1 MHIIFKKYNFTPSTT
16 LYYNDM
22 KKLFFGALVL
32 SFMAACNNDSVANQ
46 NETPTNSEAM
56 PTALTATQ
64 RKCPSEEIRQAML
77 LKNPSLKQ
85 KIADIESSTE
95 RFTENLKVGKV
106 LADGTVEIPVV
117 FNVIYNTSTQNV
129 SDARIAE
136 QIAVLNADY
145 GATNSD
151 ITKIPSAFQP
161 SAAGD
166 VKIRFKLVAT
176 NRKQNTKTGW
186 RSDLEEMKK
195 ASTGGIDAT
204 DVNKNLNIWVV
215 NSILDENSQPGTLGY
230 AYYPEHAGQWYDGL
244 VIGYQYIGKTGAS
257 APFNLGRTVTHE
269 VGHYLNLP
277 HLWGSSDVGC
287 QTDYS
292 NDTPASPGPNYGT
305 PTYPLN
311 RVCGGVS
318 RSQMFMNYMDY
329 VDDKAMFMF
338 SANQKTRMQ
347 AVVSASG
354 PRSGLR

>member
-1 MHIIFKKYNFTPSTT
+1 
-16 LYYNDM
+16 M
-22 KKLFFGALVL
+22 KKFLFGALVL
-32 SFMAACNNDSVANQ
+32 GLMSACNTDSLSNQ
-46 NETPTNSEAM
+46 NETPQAQE
-56 PTALTATQ
+56 PTIPSALK
-64 RKCPSEEIRQAML
+64 RSCPSEELRAEML
-77 LKNPSLKQ
+77 QKNPSLRLK
-85 KIADIESSTE
+85 AEEIEARTQN
-95 RFTENLKVGKV
+95 FVNDLKVGKV

-117 FNVIYNTSTQNV
+117 FNVIYNTSAQNV

-151 ITKIPSAFQP
+151 INKIPSAFQP
-161 SAAGD
+161 VAAGD

-176 NRKQNTKTGW
+176 NRKQNSKTGW
-186 RSDLEEMKK
+186 KSNLEEMKK

-204 DVNKNLNIWVV
+204 DVNKNMNIWVV
-215 NSILDENSQPGTLGY
+215 NSILDQNGQAGTLGY
-230 AYYPEHAGQWYDGL
+230 AYYPENAGQWYDGL

-277 HLWGSSDVGC
+277 HLWGSSDAGC

-292 NDTPASPGPNYGT
+292 NDTPVSPGPNYGN

-329 VDDKAMFMF
+329 VDDKSMVMF

-347 AVVSASG
+347 AVVAASG
-354 PRSGLR
+354 PRAGLR

>member
-1 MHIIFKKYNFTPSTT
+1 
-16 LYYNDM
+16 M
-22 KKLFFGALVL
+22 KKFLFGALVL
-32 SFMAACNNDSVANQ
+32 GFMSACNTDNLTNQ
-46 NETPTNSEAM
+46 NETP
-56 PTALTATQ
+56 PTQEPATGSTLK
-64 RKCPSEEIRQAML
+64 RSCPSEELRAKML
-77 LKNPSLKQ
+77 QKDPSLRLK
-85 KIADIESSTE
+85 AEEIESRTQS
-95 RFTENLKVGKV
+95 FINDLKVGKV

-129 SDARIAE
+129 SDTRIAE

-145 GATNSD
+145 GGTNSD
-151 ITKIPSAFQP
+151 VTKIPSAFQP

-176 NRKQNTKTGW
+176 NRKQSTKTGW
-186 RSDLEEMKK
+186 RSDLEQMKK

-204 DVNKNLNIWVV
+204 DVTKNMNIWVV
-215 NSILDENSQPGTLGY
+215 NSILDENNQPGTLGY
-230 AYYPEHAGQWYDGL
+230 AYYPENAGQWYDGL

-277 HLWGSSDVGC
+277 HLWGSSDAGC

-292 NDTPASPGPNYGT
+292 NDTPTSPGPNYGN

-329 VDDKAMFMF
+329 VDDKSMFMF

-347 AVVSASG
+347 AVVAASG
-354 PRSGLR
+354 PRAGLR

>member
-1 MHIIFKKYNFTPSTT
+1 
-16 LYYNDM
+16 M
-22 KKLFFGALVL
+22 KKFLFGALVL
-32 SFMAACNNDSVANQ
+32 GLMSACNTDSVTNQ
-46 NETPTNSEAM
+46 NDPPVSQEVSPGSAM
-56 PTALTATQ
+56 K
-64 RKCPSEEIRQAML
+64 RSCPSEEIRAEML
-77 LKNPSLKQ
+77 QKNPALRQ
-85 KIADIESSTE
+85 KMTEIEAGTE
-95 RFTENLKVGKV
+95 RYLNNLALGKV

-117 FNVIYNTSTQNV
+117 FNVIYNTSAQNV

-145 GATNSD
+145 GATNTD
-151 ITKIPSAFQP
+151 IGNIPAAFKP

-176 NRKQNTKTGW
+176 NRKQNSKTGW
-186 RSDLEEMKK
+186 KSNLEEMKK

-204 DVNKNLNIWVV
+204 DVTKNMNIWVV
-215 NSILDENSQPGTLGY
+215 NSILDQNGQPGTLGY
-230 AYYPEHAGQWYDGL
+230 AYYPENAGQWYDGL

-277 HLWGSSDVGC
+277 HLWGSSDAGC

-292 NDTPASPGPNYGT
+292 NDTPVSPGPNYGT

-329 VDDKAMFMF
+329 VDDKVMIMF

-347 AVVSASG
+347 AVVAASG

>member
-1 MHIIFKKYNFTPSTT
+1 
-16 LYYNDM
+16 M
-22 KKLFFGALVL
+22 KKFLFGALVL
-32 SFMAACNNDSVANQ
+32 GLMSACNTDSLTNQ
-46 NETPTNSEAM
+46 NETPLDQEVPVGN
-56 PTALTATQ
+56 ALK
-64 RKCPSEEIRQAML
+64 RSCPSEELREEML
-77 LKNPSLKQ
+77 QKNPALRQ
-85 KIADIESSTE
+85 KAAEIEARTQN
-95 RFTENLKVGKV
+95 FAENLKLGKV

-117 FNVIYNTSTQNV
+117 FNVIYNTAAQNV

-151 ITKIPSAFQP
+151 ISKIPSEFKP
-161 SAAGD
+161 VAAGD

-176 NRKQNTKTGW
+176 NRKQNSKTGW
-186 RSDLEEMKK
+186 KSNLEEMKK

-204 DVNKNLNIWVV
+204 DVTKNMNIWVV
-215 NSILDENSQPGTLGY
+215 NSILDKNGQAGTLGY
-230 AYYPEHAGQWYDGL
+230 AYYPENAGQWYDGL
-244 VIGYQYIGKTGAS
+244 VIGYQFIGKTGAS

-277 HLWGSSDVGC
+277 HLWGSTDVGC

-292 NDTPASPGPNYGT
+292 NDTPTSPGPNYNT
-305 PTYPLN
+305 PSYPLN

-347 AVVSASG
+347 AVVAASG

>member
-1 MHIIFKKYNFTPSTT
+1 
-16 LYYNDM
+16 M
-22 KKLFFGALVL
+22 KKFMFGALILGVL
-32 SFMAACNNDSVANQ
+32 SACNTDSLTNQ
-46 NETPTNSEAM
+46 NETPVNQEEA
-56 PTALTATQ
+56 PAASASKRSCL
-64 RKCPSEEIRQAML
+64 SEEIREKML
-77 LKNPSLKQ
+77 QKNPSLRQ
-85 KIADIESSTE
+85 KMSEIEAGAE
-95 RFTENLKVGKV
+95 RYANNLAMGKV

-117 FNVIYNTSTQNV
+117 FNVIYNTATQNV

-145 GATNSD
+145 GGTNSD
-151 ITKIPSAFQP
+151 VTKIPSAFQP

-176 NRKQNTKTGW
+176 NRKQSSKTGW

-195 ASTGGIDAT
+195 ASTGGITAT
-204 DVNKNLNIWVV
+204 DVTKNMNIWVV
-215 NSILDENSQPGTLGY
+215 NSILDENNQPGTLGY

-244 VIGYQYIGKTGAS
+244 VIGYNYIGKTGAS

-277 HLWGSSDVGC
+277 HLWGSSDAGC
-287 QTDYS
+287 LTDYS
-292 NDTPASPGPNYGT
+292 NDTPLSPGPNYGT

-311 RVCGGVS
+311 RSCGGVS

>member
-1 MHIIFKKYNFTPSTT
+1 
-16 LYYNDM
+16 M
-22 KKLFFGALVL
+22 KKFLFGALVL
-32 SFMAACNNDSVANQ
+32 GFMSACNTDSLNNQ
-46 NETPTNSEAM
+46 NETPLNQEPPVQS
-56 PTALTATQ
+56 ALK
-64 RKCPSEEIRQAML
+64 RSCPSEELRAEML
-77 LKNPSLKQ
+77 QKNPSLRLK
-85 KIADIESSTE
+85 ADEIEARTQN
-95 RFTENLKVGKV
+95 FADNLKLGKV

-117 FNVIYNTSTQNV
+117 FNVIYNTSAQNV

-151 ITKIPSAFQP
+151 INKIPSAFQP

-166 VKIRFKLVAT
+166 VKIRFKLIAT
-176 NRKQNTKTGW
+176 NRKQNSKTGW
-186 RSDLEEMKK
+186 KSNLEEMKK

-204 DVNKNLNIWVV
+204 DVNKNMNIWVV
-215 NSILDENSQPGTLGY
+215 NSILDQNGQAGTLGY
-230 AYYPEHAGQWYDGL
+230 AYYPENAGQWYDGL

-277 HLWGSSDVGC
+277 HLWGSSDAGC

-292 NDTPASPGPNYGT
+292 NDTPTSPGPNYGN

-329 VDDKAMFMF
+329 VDDKSMVMF

-347 AVVSASG
+347 AVVAASG

>member
-1 MHIIFKKYNFTPSTT
+1 
-16 LYYNDM
+16 M
-22 KKLFFGALVL
+22 KKLLFGALVL
-32 SFMAACNNDSVANQ
+32 GFMSACNSDTISSQEDISQDPGNPSGAIA
-46 NETPTNSEAM
+46 SKRA
-56 PTALTATQ
+56 
-64 RKCPSEEIRQAML
+64 CPSDIIREKA
-77 LKNPSLKQ
+77 LKSDPALRARFDANELQSEKFSR
-85 KIADIESSTE
+85 DIMM
-95 RFTENLKVGKV
+95 GKV

-117 FNVIYNTSTQNV
+117 FNVIYNTSTQNI

-151 ITKIPSAFQP
+151 VTNIPSAFQP

-166 VKIRFKLVAT
+166 VKIRFKLITT
-176 NRKQNTKTGW
+176 NRKQSTKTGW

-195 ASTGGIDAT
+195 STTGGINAT
-204 DVNKNLNIWVV
+204 DPTKNMNIWVV

-230 AYYPEHAGQWYDGL
+230 AYYPESAGLWYDGL

-277 HLWGSSDVGC
+277 HLWGSSNTGC

-292 NDTPASPGPNYGT
+292 NDTPTSPGPNYGV
-305 PTYPLN
+305 PSYPLN

-329 VDDKAMFMF
+329 VDDKAMVMF

-347 AVVSASG
+347 AVVAAAG
-354 PRSGLR
+354 PRAGLR

>member
-1 MHIIFKKYNFTPSTT
+1 
-16 LYYNDM
+16 M
-22 KKLFFGALVL
+22 KKFLFGALVL
-32 SFMAACNNDSVANQ
+32 GFMSACNTDSLTNQ
-46 NETPTNSEAM
+46 NEASMDQEASA
-56 PTALTATQ
+56 PSAF
-64 RKCPSEEIRQAML
+64 KKSCPSEELRAKML
-77 LKNPSLKQ
+77 QKDPSLRLK
-85 KIADIESSTE
+85 AEEIESRTQS
-95 RFTENLKVGKV
+95 FINDLKVGKV

-145 GATNSD
+145 GGTNSD
-151 ITKIPSAFQP
+151 VTKIPSAFQP

-176 NRKQNTKTGW
+176 NRKQSTKTGW
-186 RSDLEEMKK
+186 RSDLEQMKK

-204 DVNKNLNIWVV
+204 DVTKNMNIWVV
-215 NSILDENSQPGTLGY
+215 NSILDENNQPGTLGY
-230 AYYPEHAGQWYDGL
+230 AYYPENAGQWYDGL

-277 HLWGSSDVGC
+277 HLWGSSDAGC

-292 NDTPASPGPNYGT
+292 NDTPTSPGPNYGN

-329 VDDKAMFMF
+329 VDDKSMFMF

-347 AVVSASG
+347 AVVAASG
-354 PRSGLR
+354 PRAGLR

>member
-1 MHIIFKKYNFTPSTT
+1 
-16 LYYNDM
+16 M
-22 KKLFFGALVL
+22 KKFLFGALVL
-32 SFMAACNNDSVANQ
+32 GLMSACNTDSVTNQ
-46 NETPTNSEAM
+46 NDPPVSQEVSPGSAM
-56 PTALTATQ
+56 K
-64 RKCPSEEIRQAML
+64 RSCPSEEIRAEML
-77 LKNPSLKQ
+77 QKNPALRQ
-85 KIADIESSTE
+85 KITEIEAGTE
-95 RFTENLKVGKV
+95 RYVNNLALGKV

-117 FNVIYNTSTQNV
+117 FNVIYNTAAQNV

-145 GATNSD
+145 GATNTD
-151 ITKIPSAFQP
+151 IGNIPAAFKP

-176 NRKQNTKTGW
+176 NRKQNSKTGW
-186 RSDLEEMKK
+186 KSNLEEMKK

-204 DVNKNLNIWVV
+204 DVTKNMNIWVV
-215 NSILDENSQPGTLGY
+215 NSILDQNGQPGTLGY
-230 AYYPEHAGQWYDGL
+230 AYYPENAGQWYDGL

-277 HLWGSSDVGC
+277 HLWGSSDAGC

-292 NDTPASPGPNYGT
+292 NDTPVSPGPNYGT

-329 VDDKAMFMF
+329 VDDKVMIMF

-347 AVVSASG
+347 AVVATSG

>member
-1 MHIIFKKYNFTPSTT
+1 
-16 LYYNDM
+16 M
-22 KKLFFGALVL
+22 KNLVFGALIL
-32 SFMAACNNDSVANQ
+32 GFMSSCNSDSISNQ
-46 NETPTNSEAM
+46 EDASQDPGTTSGM
-56 PTALTATQ
+56 TASKRA
-64 RKCPSEEIRQAML
+64 CPSDEIREEAL
-77 LKNPSLKQ
+77 RNDPELR
-85 KIADIESSTE
+85 A
-95 RFTENLKVGKV
+95 RFNANELQSEKFSQELRMGKV

-117 FNVIYNTSTQNV
+117 FNVIYNTASQNI

-151 ITKIPSAFQP
+151 VSNTPAAFQ
-161 SAAGD
+161 SSTAGD

-186 RSDLEEMKK
+186 KSNLNEMKK
-195 ASTGGIDAT
+195 STTGGINPTDAT
-204 DVNKNLNIWVV
+204 KNMNIWVV
-215 NSILDENSQPGTLGY
+215 NSILDQNGQPGTLGY
-230 AYYPEHAGQWYDGL
+230 AYYPEAAGLWYDGL

-277 HLWGSSDVGC
+277 HLWGSSDAGC

-292 NDTPASPGPNYGT
+292 NDTPTSPGPNYGT
-305 PTYPLN
+305 PSYPLN

-347 AVVSASG
+347 AVVAASG
-354 PRSGLR
+354 PRAGLR

>member
-1 MHIIFKKYNFTPSTT
+1 
-16 LYYNDM
+16 M
-22 KKLFFGALVL
+22 KKFLFGALVL
-32 SFMAACNNDSVANQ
+32 GLMSACNTDSLTNQ
-46 NETPTNSEAM
+46 NEIPQDQEPAIAGS
-56 PTALTATQ
+56 LK
-64 RKCPSEEIRQAML
+64 RSCPSEELRAQML
-77 LKNPSLKQ
+77 QKNPSLRLK
-85 KIADIESSTE
+85 AEEIEARTQN
-95 RFTENLKVGKV
+95 FVNDLKVGKV

-117 FNVIYNTSTQNV
+117 FNVIYNTSAQNV

-151 ITKIPSAFQP
+151 INKIPSAFQP
-161 SAAGD
+161 VAAGD

-176 NRKQNTKTGW
+176 NRKQNSKTGW
-186 RSDLEEMKK
+186 KSNLEEMKK

-204 DVNKNLNIWVV
+204 DVNKNMNIWVV
-215 NSILDENSQPGTLGY
+215 NSILDENGQAGTLGY
-230 AYYPEHAGQWYDGL
+230 AYYPENAGQWYDGL

-277 HLWGSSDVGC
+277 HLWGSSDAGC

-292 NDTPASPGPNYGT
+292 NDTPLSPGPNYGN

-329 VDDKAMFMF
+329 VDDKSMVMF

-347 AVVSASG
+347 AVVAASG

>member
-1 MHIIFKKYNFTPSTT
+1 
-16 LYYNDM
+16 M
-22 KKLFFGALVL
+22 KKFLFGALVL
-32 SFMAACNNDSVANQ
+32 GLMSACNTDSVTNQ
-46 NETPTNSEAM
+46 NDPPVSQEVSPGS
-56 PTALTATQ
+56 ATK
-64 RKCPSEEIRQAML
+64 RSCPSEEIRAEML
-77 LKNPSLKQ
+77 QKNPALRQ
-85 KIADIESSTE
+85 KMTEIEAGTE
-95 RFTENLKVGKV
+95 RYVNNLALGKV

-117 FNVIYNTSTQNV
+117 FNVIYNTAAQNV

-145 GATNSD
+145 GATNTD
-151 ITKIPSAFQP
+151 IGNIPAAFKP

-176 NRKQNTKTGW
+176 NRKQNSKTGW
-186 RSDLEEMKK
+186 KSNLEEMKK

-204 DVNKNLNIWVV
+204 DVTKNMNIWVV
-215 NSILDENSQPGTLGY
+215 NSILDQNGQPGTLGY
-230 AYYPEHAGQWYDGL
+230 AYYPENAGQWYDGL

-277 HLWGSSDVGC
+277 HLWGSSDAGC

-292 NDTPASPGPNYGT
+292 NDTPVSPGPNYGT

-329 VDDKAMFMF
+329 VDDKVMIMF

-347 AVVSASG
+347 AVVAASG

>member
-1 MHIIFKKYNFTPSTT
+1 
-16 LYYNDM
+16 M
-22 KKLFFGALVL
+22 KKFLFGALIL
-32 SFMAACNNDSVANQ
+32 GLMSACNTDSLTNQ
-46 NETPTNSEAM
+46 NETPPDQA
-56 PTALTATQ
+56 PTTGSALK
-64 RKCPSEEIRQAML
+64 RSCPSEVLRAQML
-77 LKNPSLKQ
+77 QKNPSLRLK
-85 KIADIESSTE
+85 AEEIEARTQN
-95 RFTENLKVGKV
+95 FAENLKLGKV

-117 FNVIYNTSTQNV
+117 FNVIYNTSAQNV

-151 ITKIPSAFQP
+151 INKIPSAFQP
-161 SAAGD
+161 VAAGD

-176 NRKQNTKTGW
+176 NRKQNSKTGW
-186 RSDLEEMKK
+186 RSDLEQMKK

-204 DVNKNLNIWVV
+204 DVNKNMNIWVV
-215 NSILDENSQPGTLGY
+215 NSILDENNQAGTLGY
-230 AYYPEHAGQWYDGL
+230 AYYPENAGQWYDGL

-277 HLWGSSDVGC
+277 HLWGSSDAGC

-292 NDTPASPGPNYGT
+292 NDTPTSPGPNYGN

-329 VDDKAMFMF
+329 VDDKSMVMF

-347 AVVSASG
+347 AVVAAAG
-354 PRSGLR
+354 PRAGLR

>member
-1 MHIIFKKYNFTPSTT
+1 M
-16 LYYNDM
+16 M
-22 KKLFFGALVL
+22 
-32 SFMAACNNDSVANQ
+32 
-46 NETPTNSEAM
+46 
-56 PTALTATQ
+56 
-64 RKCPSEEIRQAML
+64 
-77 LKNPSLKQ
+77 
-85 KIADIESSTE
+85 
-95 RFTENLKVGKV
+95 GKV

-117 FNVIYNTSTQNV
+117 FNVIYNTSTQNI

-151 ITKIPSAFQP
+151 VANIPSAFQP
-161 SAAGD
+161 AAAGD
-166 VKIRFKLVAT
+166 VKIRFKLVTT
-176 NRKQNTKTGW
+176 NRKQYTKTGW

-195 ASTGGIDAT
+195 STTGGINAT
-204 DVNKNLNIWVV
+204 DPTKNLNIWVV

-230 AYYPEHAGQWYDGL
+230 AYYPESAGLWYDGL

-277 HLWGSSDVGC
+277 HLWGSSNTGC

-292 NDTPASPGPNYGT
+292 NDTPTSPGPNYGT
-305 PTYPLN
+305 PSYPLN

-347 AVVSASG
+347 AVVAAAG
-354 PRSGLR
+354 PRAGLR

>member
-1 MHIIFKKYNFTPSTT
+1 
-16 LYYNDM
+16 M
-22 KKLFFGALVL
+22 KNLVFGALIL
-32 SFMAACNNDSVANQ
+32 GFMSSCNSDSISNQ
-46 NETPTNSEAM
+46 EDASQAPGTTSGM
-56 PTALTATQ
+56 TASKRA
-64 RKCPSEEIRQAML
+64 CPSDEIREEAL
-77 LKNPSLKQ
+77 RNDPELR
-85 KIADIESSTE
+85 A
-95 RFTENLKVGKV
+95 RFNANELQSEKFSQELRMGKV

-117 FNVIYNTSTQNV
+117 FNVIYNTASQNI

-151 ITKIPSAFQP
+151 VSNTPAAFQ
-161 SAAGD
+161 SSTAGD

-186 RSDLEEMKK
+186 KSNLNEMKK
-195 ASTGGIDAT
+195 STTGGINPTDAT
-204 DVNKNLNIWVV
+204 KNMNIWVV
-215 NSILDENSQPGTLGY
+215 NSILDQNGQPGTLGY
-230 AYYPEHAGQWYDGL
+230 AYYPEAAGLWYDGL

-277 HLWGSSDVGC
+277 HLWGSSDAGC

-292 NDTPASPGPNYGT
+292 NDTPTSPGPNYGT
-305 PTYPLN
+305 PSYPLN

-347 AVVSASG
+347 AVVAASG
-354 PRSGLR
+354 PRAGLR

>member
-1 MHIIFKKYNFTPSTT
+1 
-16 LYYNDM
+16 M
-22 KKLFFGALVL
+22 KKFLFGALVL
-32 SFMAACNNDSVANQ
+32 GLMSACNTDSLTNQ
-46 NETPTNSEAM
+46 NEIPQDQEPAIAG
-56 PTALTATQ
+56 ALK
-64 RKCPSEEIRQAML
+64 RSCPSEELRAQML
-77 LKNPSLKQ
+77 QKNPSLRLK
-85 KIADIESSTE
+85 AEEIEARTQN
-95 RFTENLKVGKV
+95 FVNDLKVGKV

-117 FNVIYNTSTQNV
+117 FNVIYNTSAQNV

-151 ITKIPSAFQP
+151 INKIPSAFQP
-161 SAAGD
+161 VAAGD

-176 NRKQNTKTGW
+176 NRKQNSKTGW
-186 RSDLEEMKK
+186 KSNLEEMKK

-204 DVNKNLNIWVV
+204 DVNKNMNIWVV
-215 NSILDENSQPGTLGY
+215 NSILDENGQAGTLGY
-230 AYYPEHAGQWYDGL
+230 AYYPENAGQWYDGL

-277 HLWGSSDVGC
+277 HLWGSSDAGC

-292 NDTPASPGPNYGT
+292 NDTPLSPGPNYGN

-329 VDDKAMFMF
+329 VDDKSMVMF

-347 AVVSASG
+347 AVVAASG

>member
-1 MHIIFKKYNFTPSTT
+1 
-16 LYYNDM
+16 M
-22 KKLFFGALVL
+22 KKFLFGALAL
-32 SFMAACNNDSVANQ
+32 GLMSACNTDNITNQ
-46 NETPTNSEAM
+46 NESPAAQESSAQN
-56 PTALTATQ
+56 LTK
-64 RKCPSEEIRQAML
+64 RSCPSEKIREEML
-77 LKNPSLKQ
+77 QKNPSLRQ
-85 KIADIESSTE
+85 KINEIEASTE
-95 RFTENLKVGKV
+95 RYANNLALGKI
-106 LADGTVEIPVV
+106 LPDGSIEIPVV

-145 GATNSD
+145 GGTNSD
-151 ITKIPSAFQP
+151 VTKIPAAFQP
-161 SAAGD
+161 VAAGD

-176 NRKQNTKTGW
+176 NRKQSTKTGW

-195 ASTGGIDAT
+195 STTGGINAT
-204 DVNKNLNIWVV
+204 DVTKNMNIWVV
-215 NSILDENSQPGTLGY
+215 NSILDENGQPGTLGY

-277 HLWGSSDVGC
+277 HLWGSSDTGC

-292 NDTPASPGPNYGT
+292 NDTPVSPGPNYGN

-329 VDDKAMFMF
+329 VDDKSMFMF

-347 AVVSASG
+347 AVVAAAG

>member
-1 MHIIFKKYNFTPSTT
+1 
-16 LYYNDM
+16 M
-22 KKLFFGALVL
+22 KKFLFGALVL
-32 SFMAACNNDSVANQ
+32 GLMSACNTDSVTNQ
-46 NETPTNSEAM
+46 NEIPQDQEPAIAG
-56 PTALTATQ
+56 ALK
-64 RKCPSEEIRQAML
+64 RSCPSEELRAQML
-77 LKNPSLKQ
+77 QKNPSLRLKAQ
-85 KIADIESSTE
+85 EIEARTQN
-95 RFTENLKVGKV
+95 FVNDLKVGKV

-117 FNVIYNTSTQNV
+117 FNVIYNTSAQNV

-151 ITKIPSAFQP
+151 INKIPSAFQP
-161 SAAGD
+161 VAAGD

-176 NRKQNTKTGW
+176 NRKQNSKTGW
-186 RSDLEEMKK
+186 KSNLEEMKK

-204 DVNKNLNIWVV
+204 DVNKNMNIWVV
-215 NSILDENSQPGTLGY
+215 NSILDENGQAGTLGY
-230 AYYPEHAGQWYDGL
+230 AYYPENAGQWYDGL

-277 HLWGSSDVGC
+277 HLWGSSDAGC

-292 NDTPASPGPNYGT
+292 NDTPVSPGPNYGN

-329 VDDKAMFMF
+329 VDDKSMVMF

-347 AVVSASG
+347 AVVAASG

>member
-1 MHIIFKKYNFTPSTT
+1 
-16 LYYNDM
+16 M
-22 KKLFFGALVL
+22 KNLVFGALIL
-32 SFMAACNNDSVANQ
+32 GFMSSCNSDGISNQ
-46 NETPTNSEAM
+46 EDASQDPGTTSGM
-56 PTALTATQ
+56 TASKRA
-64 RKCPSEEIRQAML
+64 CPSDEIREEAL
-77 LKNPSLKQ
+77 RNDPELR
-85 KIADIESSTE
+85 A
-95 RFTENLKVGKV
+95 RFNANELQSEKFSQELRMGKV

-117 FNVIYNTSTQNV
+117 FNVIYNTASQNI

-145 GATNSD
+145 GATNADVSN
-151 ITKIPSAFQP
+151 TPAAFQP
-161 SAAGD
+161 STAGD

-186 RSDLEEMKK
+186 KSNLNEMKK
-195 ASTGGIDAT
+195 STTGGINPTDAT
-204 DVNKNLNIWVV
+204 KNMNIWVV
-215 NSILDENSQPGTLGY
+215 NSILDQNGQPGTLGY
-230 AYYPEHAGQWYDGL
+230 AYYPEAAGLWYDGL

-277 HLWGSSDVGC
+277 HLWGSSDAGC

-292 NDTPASPGPNYGT
+292 NDTPTSPGPNYGT
-305 PTYPLN
+305 PSYPLN

-329 VDDKAMFMF
+329 VDDKAMVMF

-347 AVVSASG
+347 AVVAASG
-354 PRSGLR
+354 PRAGLR

>member
-1 MHIIFKKYNFTPSTT
+1 
-16 LYYNDM
+16 M
-22 KKLFFGALVL
+22 KKFLFGALVL
-32 SFMAACNNDSVANQ
+32 GLMSACNTDNLTNQ
-46 NETPTNSEAM
+46 NETPQGQE
-56 PTALTATQ
+56 PTTPSALK
-64 RKCPSEEIRQAML
+64 RSCPSEELRAQML
-77 LKNPSLKQ
+77 QKNPALRLK
-85 KIADIESSTE
+85 AEEIEARTQN
-95 RFTENLKVGKV
+95 FAENLKLGKV

-117 FNVIYNTSTQNV
+117 FNVIYNTSAQNV

-151 ITKIPSAFQP
+151 INKIPSAFQP
-161 SAAGD
+161 VAAGD

-176 NRKQNTKTGW
+176 NRKQNSKTGW
-186 RSDLEEMKK
+186 RSDLEQMKK

-204 DVNKNLNIWVV
+204 NVNKNMNIWVV
-215 NSILDENSQPGTLGY
+215 NSILDENNQPGTLGY
-230 AYYPEHAGQWYDGL
+230 AYYPENAGQWYDGL

-277 HLWGSSDVGC
+277 HLWGSSDAGC

-292 NDTPASPGPNYGT
+292 NDTPTSPGPNYGN

-329 VDDKAMFMF
+329 VDDKSMVMF

-347 AVVSASG
+347 AVVAAAG
-354 PRSGLR
+354 PRAGLR

>member
-1 MHIIFKKYNFTPSTT
+1 
-16 LYYNDM
+16 M
-22 KKLFFGALVL
+22 KKFLFGALVL
-32 SFMAACNNDSVANQ
+32 GLMSACNTDSVTNQ
-46 NETPTNSEAM
+46 NDPPVSQEVSPGSAM
-56 PTALTATQ
+56 K
-64 RKCPSEEIRQAML
+64 RSCPSEEIRAEML
-77 LKNPSLKQ
+77 QKNPALRQ
-85 KIADIESSTE
+85 KMTEIEAGTE
-95 RFTENLKVGKV
+95 RYVNNLALGKV

-117 FNVIYNTSTQNV
+117 FNVIYNTAAQNV

-145 GATNSD
+145 GATNTD
-151 ITKIPSAFQP
+151 IGNIPAAFKP

-176 NRKQNTKTGW
+176 NRKQNSKTGW
-186 RSDLEEMKK
+186 KSNLEEMKK
-195 ASTGGIDAT
+195 TSTGGIDAT
-204 DVNKNLNIWVV
+204 DVTKNMNIWVV
-215 NSILDENSQPGTLGY
+215 NSILDQNGQPGTLGY
-230 AYYPEHAGQWYDGL
+230 AYYPENAGQWYDGL

-277 HLWGSSDVGC
+277 HLWGSSDAGC

-292 NDTPASPGPNYGT
+292 NDTPVSPGPNYGT

-329 VDDKAMFMF
+329 VDDKVMIMF

-347 AVVSASG
+347 AVVAASG

>member
-1 MHIIFKKYNFTPSTT
+1 
-16 LYYNDM
+16 M
-22 KKLFFGALVL
+22 KNLVFGALIL
-32 SFMAACNNDSVANQ
+32 GFMSSCNSDSISNQ
-46 NETPTNSEAM
+46 EDAPQDPGTTSGM
-56 PTALTATQ
+56 TASKRA
-64 RKCPSEEIRQAML
+64 CPSDEIREEAL
-77 LKNPSLKQ
+77 RNDPELR
-85 KIADIESSTE
+85 A
-95 RFTENLKVGKV
+95 RFNANELQSEKFSQELRMGKV

-117 FNVIYNTSTQNV
+117 FNVIYNTASQNI

-151 ITKIPSAFQP
+151 VSNTPAAFQ
-161 SAAGD
+161 SSTAGD

-186 RSDLEEMKK
+186 KSNLNEMKK
-195 ASTGGIDAT
+195 STTGGINPTDAT
-204 DVNKNLNIWVV
+204 KNMNIWVV
-215 NSILDENSQPGTLGY
+215 NSILDQNGQPGTLGY
-230 AYYPEHAGQWYDGL
+230 AYYPEAAGLWYDGL

-277 HLWGSSDVGC
+277 HLWGSSDAGC

-292 NDTPASPGPNYGT
+292 NDTPTSPGPNYGT
-305 PTYPLN
+305 PSYPLN

-347 AVVSASG
+347 AVVAASG
-354 PRSGLR
+354 PRAGLR

>member
-1 MHIIFKKYNFTPSTT
+1 
-16 LYYNDM
+16 M
-22 KKLFFGALVL
+22 KKLLFGAFIL
-32 SFMAACNNDSVANQ
+32 SFMSACNSDNISNQ
-46 NETPTNSEAM
+46 EDISQDPGSLSSITTSKRA
-56 PTALTATQ
+56 
-64 RKCPSEEIRQAML
+64 CPSDLIREKA
-77 LKNPSLKQ
+77 LKDDPALR
-85 KIADIESSTE
+85 A
-95 RFTENLKVGKV
+95 RFETNELQSEKFSRDVMMGKV

-117 FNVIYNTSTQNV
+117 FNVIYNTAAQNI

-151 ITKIPSAFQP
+151 VSNIPTAFQ
-161 SAAGD
+161 SSKAGD

-186 RSDLEEMKK
+186 KSNLNEMKK
-195 ASTGGIDAT
+195 STTGGINAT
-204 DVNKNLNIWVV
+204 DASKNMNIWVV
-215 NSILDENSQPGTLGY
+215 NSILDENGQPGTLGY
-230 AYYPEHAGQWYDGL
+230 AYYPESAGLWYDGL

-277 HLWGSSDVGC
+277 HLWGSSNTGC

-292 NDTPASPGPNYGT
+292 NDTPVSPGPNYGT
-305 PTYPLN
+305 PSYPLS

-354 PRSGLR
+354 PRAGLR

>member
-1 MHIIFKKYNFTPSTT
+1 
-16 LYYNDM
+16 M

-32 SFMAACNNDSVANQ
+32 GFMSACTSDNISNQ
-46 NETPTNSEAM
+46 EDKSQDPGNPSSTMASKRA
-56 PTALTATQ
+56 
-64 RKCPSEEIRQAML
+64 CPSDIIREKA
-77 LKNPSLKQ
+77 LKSDPALRARFEANELQSEKFSR
-85 KIADIESSTE
+85 DIMM
-95 RFTENLKVGKV
+95 GKV

-117 FNVIYNTSTQNV
+117 FNVIYNTSTQNI

-151 ITKIPSAFQP
+151 VANIPSAFQP
-161 SAAGD
+161 AAAGD
-166 VKIRFKLVAT
+166 VKIRFKLVTT
-176 NRKQNTKTGW
+176 NRKQYTKTGW

-195 ASTGGIDAT
+195 STTGGINAT
-204 DVNKNLNIWVV
+204 DPTKNLNIWVV

-230 AYYPEHAGQWYDGL
+230 AYYPESAGLWYDGL

-277 HLWGSSDVGC
+277 HLWGSSNTGC

-292 NDTPASPGPNYGT
+292 NDTPTSPGPNYGT
-305 PTYPLN
+305 PSYPLN

-347 AVVSASG
+347 AVVAAAG
-354 PRSGLR
+354 PRAGLR

>member
-1 MHIIFKKYNFTPSTT
+1 
-16 LYYNDM
+16 M
-22 KKLFFGALVL
+22 KKFLFGALVL
-32 SFMAACNNDSVANQ
+32 GLMSACNTDSLTNQ
-46 NETPTNSEAM
+46 NEIPQDQEPAIAG
-56 PTALTATQ
+56 ALK
-64 RKCPSEEIRQAML
+64 RSCPSEELRAQML
-77 LKNPSLKQ
+77 QKNPSLRLK
-85 KIADIESSTE
+85 AEEIEARTQN
-95 RFTENLKVGKV
+95 FVNDLKVGKV

-117 FNVIYNTSTQNV
+117 FNVIYNTSAQNV

-151 ITKIPSAFQP
+151 INKIPSAFQP
-161 SAAGD
+161 VAAGD

-176 NRKQNTKTGW
+176 NRKQNSKTGW
-186 RSDLEEMKK
+186 KSNLEEMKK

-204 DVNKNLNIWVV
+204 DVNKNMNIWVV
-215 NSILDENSQPGTLGY
+215 NSILDENGQAGTLGY
-230 AYYPEHAGQWYDGL
+230 AYYPENAGQWYDGL

-277 HLWGSSDVGC
+277 HLWGSSDAGC

-292 NDTPASPGPNYGT
+292 NDTPVSPGPNYGN

-329 VDDKAMFMF
+329 VDDKSMVMF

-347 AVVSASG
+347 AVVAASG

>member
-1 MHIIFKKYNFTPSTT
+1 
-16 LYYNDM
+16 M
-22 KKLFFGALVL
+22 KKFLFGALIL
-32 SFMAACNNDSVANQ
+32 GLMSACNTDSLTNQ
-46 NETPTNSEAM
+46 NETPPNQE
-56 PTALTATQ
+56 PTIASALK
-64 RKCPSEEIRQAML
+64 RSCPSEELRAKML
-77 LKNPSLKQ
+77 QKNPSLRLK
-85 KIADIESSTE
+85 ADEIEARTQN
-95 RFTENLKVGKV
+95 FADNLKLGKV

-117 FNVIYNTSTQNV
+117 FNVIYNTSAQNV

-151 ITKIPSAFQP
+151 INKIPAAFQP
-161 SAAGD
+161 VAAGD

-176 NRKQNTKTGW
+176 NRKQNSKTGW
-186 RSDLEEMKK
+186 KSNLEEMKK

-204 DVNKNLNIWVV
+204 DVNKNMNIWVV
-215 NSILDENSQPGTLGY
+215 NSILDENGQAGTLGY
-230 AYYPEHAGQWYDGL
+230 AYYPENAGQWYDGL

-277 HLWGSSDVGC
+277 HLWGSSDAGC

-292 NDTPASPGPNYGT
+292 NDTPTSPGPNYGN

-329 VDDKAMFMF
+329 VDDKSMVMF

-347 AVVSASG
+347 AVVAAAG
-354 PRSGLR
+354 PRAGLR

>member
-1 MHIIFKKYNFTPSTT
+1 
-16 LYYNDM
+16 M
-22 KKLFFGALVL
+22 KKLLFGTLALGLL
-32 SFMAACNNDSVANQ
+32 SACTNESMTNQ
-46 NETPTNSEAM
+46 NETPIDKDVPAQTFLKRS
-56 PTALTATQ
+56 
-64 RKCPSEEIRQAML
+64 CPSEEIRQAML
-77 LKNPSLKQ
+77 LKNPELKQ
-85 KIADIESSTE
+85 KIAAIESGTE
-95 RFTENLKVGKV
+95 KFAENIKFGKV

-117 FNVIYNTSTQNV
+117 FNVIYNTAAQNV

-151 ITKIPSAFQP
+151 INKIPSAFQP
-161 SAAGD
+161 VAAGD

-176 NRKQNTKTGW
+176 NRKQSSKTAW

-204 DVNKNLNIWVV
+204 DVNKNMNIWVV
-215 NSILDENSQPGTLGY
+215 NSILDENNQPGTLGY
-230 AYYPEHAGQWYDGL
+230 AYYPEHAGKWYDGL
-244 VIGYQYIGKTGAS
+244 VIGYQYIGKTGAT

-292 NDTPASPGPNYGT
+292 NDTPVSPGPNYGN

-311 RVCGGVS
+311 RACGGVS

-329 VDDKAMFMF
+329 VDDKSMVMF

>member
-1 MHIIFKKYNFTPSTT
+1 
-16 LYYNDM
+16 M
-22 KKLFFGALVL
+22 KKFLFGALVL
-32 SFMAACNNDSVANQ
+32 GLMSACNTDSVTNQ
-46 NETPTNSEAM
+46 NDPPLSQEVSPGSAM
-56 PTALTATQ
+56 K
-64 RKCPSEEIRQAML
+64 RSCPSEEIRAEML
-77 LKNPSLKQ
+77 QKNPALRQ
-85 KIADIESSTE
+85 KMTEIEAGTE
-95 RFTENLKVGKV
+95 RYLNNLALGKV

-117 FNVIYNTSTQNV
+117 FNVIYNTSAQNV

-145 GATNSD
+145 GATNTD
-151 ITKIPSAFQP
+151 IGNIPAAFKP

-176 NRKQNTKTGW
+176 NRKQNSKTGW
-186 RSDLEEMKK
+186 KSNLEEMKK

-204 DVNKNLNIWVV
+204 DVTKNMNIWVV
-215 NSILDENSQPGTLGY
+215 NSILDQNGQPGTLGY
-230 AYYPEHAGQWYDGL
+230 AYYPENAGQWYDGL

-277 HLWGSSDVGC
+277 HLWGSSDAGC

-292 NDTPASPGPNYGT
+292 NDTPVSPGPNYGT

-329 VDDKAMFMF
+329 VDDKVMIMF

-347 AVVSASG
+347 AVVAASG

>member
-1 MHIIFKKYNFTPSTT
+1 
-16 LYYNDM
+16 M
-22 KKLFFGALVL
+22 KKLLFGALVL
-32 SFMAACNNDSVANQ
+32 GFMSACNSDNISNQ
-46 NETPTNSEAM
+46 EEISQDPAVPTGITNAK
-56 PTALTATQ
+56 
-64 RKCPSEEIRQAML
+64 RGCPSDLIRE
-77 LKNPSLKQ
+77 KNLQNDPALR
-85 KIADIESSTE
+85 A
-95 RFTENLKVGKV
+95 RFEANELQSEKFSRDLTMGKV

-117 FNVIYNTSTQNV
+117 FNVIYNTSTQNI

-145 GATNSD
+145 GATNTD
-151 ITKIPSAFQP
+151 INKIPAAFQP
-161 SAAGD
+161 SAAGN
-166 VKIRFKLVAT
+166 VKISFKLVAT
-176 NRKQNTKTGW
+176 NRKQYTKTGW

-195 ASTGGIDAT
+195 SSTGGIDAT
-204 DVNKNLNIWVV
+204 DPTKNLNIWVV

-230 AYYPEHAGQWYDGL
+230 AYYPESAGLWYDGL
-244 VIGYQYIGKTGAS
+244 VIGYQYIGKTGAT

-277 HLWGSSDVGC
+277 HLWGSSNTGC

-292 NDTPASPGPNYGT
+292 NDTPVSPGPNYGT

-347 AVVSASG
+347 AVVAAAG
-354 PRSGLR
+354 PRAGLR